1 MNVTLSKRLDDDDD
15 NDSATLDITVPIE
28 LFLGNYILCVDGP
41 EDIEIIK
48 TNWVW
53 DCMRLDVFG
62 DAIAPNE

>member
-48 TNWVW
+48 TN
-53 DCMRLDVFG
+53 
-62 DAIAPNE
+62 